1 MTKMY
6 LKSYKL
12 EGILPGKVIEEGYPR
27 NDFLLNTK
35 REEEIGLLR
44 SYGISVEDDKEIILF
59 APTWRESENGA
70 AQVNPEELLDVKKLL
85 EEKIDTNKYQ
95 ILIKPHQFV
104 YKQLKDLEEYKGLLV
119 PATLDANQ
127 IMSAVDI
134 LISDYSSIF
143 LDYMALDRPVLFYIP
158 DLDSYKE
165 KRGLDVKPED
175 LPGPY
180 SNNLVEVAEYINH
193 IDEIKVKYR
202 DAYQE
207 MKNRICRH
215 DDGNVSKRIVDIVFK
230 GVKSNFTYSG
240 NHNKKRLLISCGGL
254 LEMGSHILS

>member
-1 MTKMY
+1 MLDQYQNDKRVRFVLFGSDEYVEALASCKYLINNVTFPQYFIKREGQIYINTWHGTPLKSMGYDMVEGNSGSANTVRNFLHADYLLSANEVMTKMY

-35 REEEIGLLR
+35 REEEIRLLR

-85 EEKIDTNKYQ
+85 EEKIDTSKYQ

-143 LDYMALDRPVLFYIP
+143 WIIWLWTDRFYSIFQI
-158 DLDSYKE
+158 LTVTKKKE
-165 KRGLDVKPED
+165 D
-175 LPGPY
+175 
-180 SNNLVEVAEYINH
+180 
-193 IDEIKVKYR
+193 
-202 DAYQE
+202 
-207 MKNRICRH
+207 
-215 DDGNVSKRIVDIVFK
+215 
-230 GVKSNFTYSG
+230 
-240 NHNKKRLLISCGGL
+240 
-254 LEMGSHILS
+254 

>member
-1 MTKMY
+1 
-6 LKSYKL
+6 
-12 EGILPGKVIEEGYPR
+12 
-27 NDFLLNTK
+27 
-35 REEEIGLLR
+35 
-44 SYGISVEDDKEIILF
+44 
-59 APTWRESENGA
+59 
-70 AQVNPEELLDVKKLL
+70 
-85 EEKIDTNKYQ
+85 
-95 ILIKPHQFV
+95 
-104 YKQLKDLEEYKGLLV
+104 
-119 PATLDANQ
+119 
-127 IMSAVDI
+127 
-134 LISDYSSIF
+134 
-143 LDYMALDRPVLFYIP
+143 MALDRPVLFYIP

-193 IDEIKVKYR
+193 IDGIKVKYR

-254 LEMGSHILS
+254 LRKWDHTFFLESLRED